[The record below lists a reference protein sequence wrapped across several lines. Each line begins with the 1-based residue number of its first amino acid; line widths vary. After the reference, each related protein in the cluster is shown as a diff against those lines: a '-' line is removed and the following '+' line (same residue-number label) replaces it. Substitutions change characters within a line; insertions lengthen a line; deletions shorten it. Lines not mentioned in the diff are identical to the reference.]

1 MDKETSVEEEK
12 KSALPEGSWPVFV
25 VLLPLLHLGYLTYS
39 GQLSVL
45 NAFILTFLL
54 MVCTIFVV
62 RKYVRALD
70 GLHRQSN
77 LRERDNKNTQAS
89 QALLARMVENLPDPF
104 LLLDHKKKILMANH
118 AARDMLGPDILRKD
132 ITLYIRNHDVGEA
145 LDRIISDGGSQTV
158 EYKAGSPVVNNY
170 LARLHS
176 LDSSE
181 EERERNYIF
190 FTIYDITSIKRAE
203 QMRVDF
209 VANASHE
216 LRTPLASIQGFVE
229 TLQGPAKN
237 DEEARARFLEIMN
250 NEAARMTRLI
260 DDLLSLSHIERE
272 VHIAPSGTVDLPKLI
287 SSVVTALKIRLEKR
301 KMTINLDHD
310 KDLPTLTA
318 DPDQMTQVFQNLVDN
333 AIKYGLEKSE
343 VTINIAQ
350 DSLIDQKNTAK
361 TLVITITNQGPGI
374 PPAHIPRL
382 TERFYRVDTARSR
395 SLGGTGLGLAIVKHI
410 LHRHR
415 GRLAIESEVGRY
427 TRVIVTLPQN
437 MN

>member
-1 MDKETSVEEEK
+1 MDKETSIER
-12 KSALPEGSWPVFV
+12 KSEPAPIAGIWAVFV
-25 VLLPLLHLGYLTYS
+25 AVPPLMFLAYLTYS
-39 GQLSVL
+39 EQLSVL

-54 MVCTIFVV
+54 MVCTIIIV
-62 RKYVRALD
+62 RKYLRTLD
-70 GLHRQSN
+70 ELHRQSN
-77 LRERDNKNTQAS
+77 LRERDNKSTLAS

-132 ITLYIRNHDVGEA
+132 ITLYIRNHDVGDA
-145 LDRIISDGGSQTV
+145 LDRIITGGGSQTV

-181 EERERNYIF
+181 DERERNYIF

-229 TLQGPAKN
+229 TLQGPAK
-237 DEEARARFLEIMN
+237 DDVEARARFLEIMN

-272 VHIAPSGTVDLPKLI
+272 VHIAPSGTVDLPKLV
-287 SSVVTALKIRLEKR
+287 SSVIKALKIRLEKR
-301 KMTINLDHD
+301 KMTIDMTHD

-333 AIKYGLEKSE
+333 AIKYGLESSE
-343 VTINIAQ
+343 ITIKISH
-350 DSLIDQKNTAK
+350 DSMAKNLTVA
-361 TLVITITNQGPGI
+361 ITNQGQGI

-415 GRLAIESEVGRY
+415 GRLAIESEVGRF
-427 TRVIVTLPQN
+427 TRVIVTLPLQGN
-437 MN
+437 